1 MKTTKKVKLCT
12 TLLAVVVL
20 YAACTS
26 GNSNEIALQT
36 KVKHSQLSGKN
47 QMQRVIDDRD
57 RLTSL
62 DSVIIG
68 NFTGKGVDTLYV
80 AKHSDPKPFYIS
92 YHYQSYA
99 LEDVDGNKFLIDGGD
114 IVYNKDSII
123 RNGRTEI
130 AKLENC
136 SILSKS
142 GTLPELSFK
151 DVYGRGLFLEGDLDG
166 NGTDEFG
173 YFTLK
178 HRYPLE
184 LNGYFGYEREYVAD
198 YWYEYELRNYVYRII
213 TYVDGQWKC
222 MATIDDEY
230 DDYDDKSDDDDELMV
245 HPLDNSRIMVIHKSF
260 YKGTVGVQGEYYDT
274 SFVKISYKKF

>member
-26 GNSNEIALQT
+26 GNSNEKALQT

-99 LEDVDGNKFLIDGGD
+99 LEDEDGNKILEDGDKFLIDGGD
-114 IVYNKDSII
+114 VVYNKDSII

-184 LNGYFGYEREYVAD
+184 LKGYFGYQREYVAD
-198 YWYEYELRNYVYRII
+198 FWEEYELCNYVYRII

-230 DDYDDKSDDDDELMV
+230 DDNDELMV

-260 YKGTVGVQGEYYDT
+260 EKYNSGALEYYDT